1 MIDSWPFRVMF
12 VPFNASTP
20 HFRNTGSAS
29 QSHGEREEEKERR
42 REGVPDCFGRVLSR
56 ETEPVLPPGPE
67 E

>member
-1 MIDSWPFRVMF
+1 MLDSWPFRVMF
-12 VPFNASTP
+12 APFNASTP

-29 QSHGEREEEKERR
+29 QSHGEREGERK
-42 REGVPDCFGRVLSR
+42 GVPDCFGRVLSR